1 MISWITFR
9 DQELGSSFGVFLK
22 LEIAP
27 RESLL
32 VTQKTQQINN
42 AYESRCRSA
51 KEKQP
56 ISLEDLR
63 VERRSI
69 VRWSRFEKRHVLSP
83 SFAVHTLLL

>member
-1 MISWITFR
+1 MTASAAVTRVTFHAILSAVNC
-9 DQELGSSFGVFLK
+9 ES
-22 LEIAP
+22 

-32 VTQKTQQINN
+32 VTQKTRQINN

-51 KEKQP
+51 KEKQAHL
-56 ISLEDLR
+56 SLEDLIR

-69 VRWSRFEKRHVLSP
+69 VRWSRFEKRHVLSS